1 MFNIIKISILSQNV
15 VAEHIDAIIV
25 FLEYN
30 GYICR
35 VEYSQED
42 KYFFGK
48 LSMINDLVTFEA
60 YTADELEIN
69 FKDAVDEYLD
79 TCKLLN
85 KVPQKAF
92 KGVFNIKVGNEL
104 LLAAVRNALRIG
116 VSLNTYVK
124 GLIEKD
130 TKLSLT

>member
-1 MFNIIKISILSQNV
+1 
-15 VAEHIDAIIV
+15 
-25 FLEYN
+25 
-30 GYICR
+30 
-35 VEYSQED
+35 
-42 KYFFGK
+42 
-48 LSMINDLVTFEA
+48 MINDLVTFEA

>member
-1 MFNIIKISILSQNV
+1 
-15 VAEHIDAIIV
+15 
-25 FLEYN
+25 
-30 GYICR
+30 
-35 VEYSQED
+35 
-42 KYFFGK
+42 
-48 LSMINDLVTFEA
+48 MINDLVTFEV

-124 GLIEKD
+124 CLIEKD
-130 TKLSLT
+130 TKLS

>member
-92 KGVFNIKVGNEL
+92 KGVFNIKVGSEL
-104 LLAAVRNALRIG
+104 HLAAVRNALRIG